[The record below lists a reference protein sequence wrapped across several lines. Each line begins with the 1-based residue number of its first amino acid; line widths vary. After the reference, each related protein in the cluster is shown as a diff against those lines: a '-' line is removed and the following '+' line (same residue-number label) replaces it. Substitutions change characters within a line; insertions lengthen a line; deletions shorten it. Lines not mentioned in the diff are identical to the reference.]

1 MSDTATP
8 KNYKLLIHAILE
20 QQGSFST
27 GGNRFQERD
36 ANLDHVIA
44 KNGEGEYTLRGTGLA
59 GAFIATACQLYNTL
73 PGEISEQSPLEYHK
87 KMKRKFERENSDKKI
102 TYEQWLAKQPRMPES
117 LWLFHHA
124 HPLNKPEHSE
134 IRDNVAIRQKTGAA
148 KDGAKFDAETLPA
161 GTQWSFLME
170 VDQYRDIDNNNN
182 NSVNADSI
190 ALNTL
195 QHWQDHGCWLGKDVA
210 RGLGYMK
217 LKQINIYQ
225 LTTDHIDRWPDSG
238 KTPCEPLQGLSSMTL
253 NEDEQTELK
262 NQCKP
267 DQKPCIASGSIT
279 IQVGQDA
286 QGTDSYGLDML
297 SVGGNN
303 GKKQEDKN
311 SGKVIDYPKEM
322 QGKAFL
328 EQRKNKL
335 ITPLGQKQDTYFEF
349 QDKDIDF
356 HIAVTRKNGTYI
368 PHIPGSA
375 MRGPLRHSLSW
386 LLRKQDNPVWE
397 PAGENEHP
405 ASGEEDIVLKLYGST
420 QRSTSLLISDALPVD
435 DDWLMLVLEM
445 HAEDE
450 FTQGVYCSSK
460 FDRTCLTKGTFKAHF
475 ELQANNEEELI
486 AMTTE
491 LEKLQTLGKNQ
502 FIPIGGGQWKGLG
515 WVKLAIEFAHAEA
528 ETDTRDETAAG
539 AVA

>member
-1 MSDTATP
+1 MSGTATP
-8 KNYKLLIHAILE
+8 YKLLIHAILE

-59 GAFIATACQLYNTL
+59 GAFIATARLLYSDL
-73 PGEISEQSPLEYHK
+73 PKAISEGSPQQQEK
-87 KMKRKFERENSDKKI
+87 DTDSS
-102 TYEQWLAKQPRMPES
+102 PRMNES

-124 HPLNKPEHSE
+124 HPLNTPEHSE
-134 IRDNVAIRQKTGAA
+134 IRANVAIRQKTGAA

-170 VDQYRDIDNNNN
+170 VDQYRDTD
-182 NSVNADSI
+182 SPVNADSI

-217 LKQINIYQ
+217 LKDIKIYQ
-225 LTTDHIDRWPDSG
+225 LTSEHIDRWPDSG
-238 KTPCEPLQGLSSMTL
+238 KTPCEPLQGLSSTTL

-262 NQCKP
+262 DQCKP
-267 DQKPCIASGSIT
+267 DQKPCIVSGSIT
-279 IQVGQDA
+279 IQVGQAIDD
-286 QGTDSYGLDML
+286 GNGYGLDML

-311 SGKVIDYPKEM
+311 PGKVIAYPEAM
-322 QGKAFL
+322 QGKSFL
-328 EQRKNKL
+328 KQHKSRL
-335 ITPLGQKQDTYFEF
+335 IKPLGQDEVKYLEF
-349 QDKDIDF
+349 AGNNTKDIDF
-356 HIAVTRKNGTYI
+356 NIAVTRKNGTYI

-375 MRGPLRHSLSW
+375 MRGPLRHNLSW
-386 LLRKQDNPVWE
+386 LLRKQGQAIWE

-405 ASGEEDIVLKLYGST
+405 ASGEEDIVLKLFGST
-420 QRSTSLLISDALPVD
+420 ERSASLLISDALPVD
-435 DDWLMLVLEM
+435 DDWHMLVLEM

-450 FTQGVYCSSK
+450 FTQGVFGSGK
-460 FDRTCLTKGTFKAHF
+460 FDRTCLSKGTFKAHF
-475 ELQANNEEELI
+475 ELQANSEEELI
-486 AMTTE
+486 AMKTE

-515 WVKLAIEFAHAEA
+515 WIKLAIEFAHAEA
-528 ETDTRDETAAG
+528 ETDSRDETG

>member
-1 MSDTATP
+1 MSDTPTA
-8 KNYKLLIHAILE
+8 KNYKLLIHAVLE

-27 GGNRFQERD
+27 GGNRFRERD

-59 GAFIATACQLYNTL
+59 GALIATARTLYPDL
-73 PGEISEQSPLEYHK
+73 PKAISEGSPQQQ
-87 KMKRKFERENSDKKI
+87 DKG
-102 TYEQWLAKQPRMPES
+102 TDDSPRMNES

-124 HPLNKPEHSE
+124 HPLNTPEHSE

-170 VDQYRDIDNNNN
+170 VDQYRDVDKDDNPLNH
-182 NSVNADSI
+182 ADSI

-210 RGLGYMK
+210 RGLGYMT

-225 LTTDHIDRWPDSG
+225 LTTDHIDRWPDPS
-238 KTPCEPLQGLSSMTL
+238 KPPCELFQGLSSMTL

-262 NQCKP
+262 KDCPPNQ
-267 DQKPCIASGSIT
+267 QPCITTGSIT
-279 IQVGQDA
+279 IQVGQAID
-286 QGTDSYGLDML
+286 GGDGYGLDML

-311 SGKVIDYPKEM
+311 PGKEIDYPEVM

-328 EQRKNKL
+328 KQHKDKL
-335 ITPLGQKQDTYFEF
+335 ITPLSQTWDDYLKFADNNT
-349 QDKDIDF
+349 KDIDF
-356 HIAVTRKNGTYI
+356 NIAVTRQNDTYV

-515 WVKLAIEFAHAEA
+515 WVKLTIEFAHAEA